1 SSRSFSTS
9 APFTPNITKLA
20 KQISPSRS
28 RLLGMLHLL
37 AQARLL
43 HNLGSSNHGISLM
56 NKPEKSLSRKTS
68 MISSFTEDKP
78 DKGNLRATFF
88 LSQLVNTGNRVTY
101 PKIADFKVNDHSLF
115 EEGGRNKTK
124 EQIAGE
130 ENAFRVIDDIKYGHG
145 DKIPLWLFGF
155 LY

>member
-1 SSRSFSTS
+1 
-9 APFTPNITKLA
+9 
-20 KQISPSRS
+20 
-28 RLLGMLHLL
+28 
-37 AQARLL
+37 
-43 HNLGSSNHGISLM
+43 M
-56 NKPEKSLSRKTS
+56 NKPEKIFLHNTSLIASLA
-68 MISSFTEDKP
+68 EDKP
-78 DKGNLRATFF
+78 DKGNLRETFF
-88 LSQLVNTGNRVTY
+88 LSQLVNAGNRVTY